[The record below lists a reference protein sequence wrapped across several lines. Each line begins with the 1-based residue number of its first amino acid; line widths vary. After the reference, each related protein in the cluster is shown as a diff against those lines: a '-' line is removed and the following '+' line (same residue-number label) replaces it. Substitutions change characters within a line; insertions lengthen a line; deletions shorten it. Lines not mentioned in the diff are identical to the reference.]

1 LELVAYADGATA
13 AQPAVEEPAPLA
25 NAWVSAVAALP
36 DDWSDVYA
44 EVELASSDSLD
55 QGALALAPV
64 NPSRLDRGLTFK
76 FRVARTFGYGAS
88 ADMAR
93 RCLARLD
100 EREIRGRVSILWAQ
114 SDTKSVVTQGPVWY
128 VDGRPV

>member
-1 LELVAYADGATA
+1 
-13 AQPAVEEPAPLA
+13 
-25 NAWVSAVAALP
+25 
-36 DDWSDVYA
+36 VYA
-44 EVELASSDSLD
+44 EVELASSDFLD

-64 NPSRLDRGLTFK
+64 NPSRMDRGLTFR

-100 EREIRGRVSILWAQ
+100 ERGIKGRVAILWAQ
-114 SDTKSVVTQGPVWY
+114 SDTKAVVTQGPVWY
-128 VDGRPV
+128 VDGRAV